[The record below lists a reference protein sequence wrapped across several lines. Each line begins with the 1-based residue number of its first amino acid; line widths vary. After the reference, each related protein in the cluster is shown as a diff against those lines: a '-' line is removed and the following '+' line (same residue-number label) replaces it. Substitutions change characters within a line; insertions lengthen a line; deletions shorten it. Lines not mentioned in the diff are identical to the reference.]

1 MNTACAAV
9 LTVIACVPCTQC
21 ASLAPAAKGAGDSP
35 ATPAT
40 VPHLM
45 LAEAT
50 PEAAPEPAAP
60 AAREEDKSGR
70 TARTLGWISVAVGA
84 EAAVAAVAT
93 SFMMLH
99 DKSVRDADCNAKKV
113 CSADGYAANAALD
126 ALSWWNVGAYG
137 IAAAGLG
144 IGAVLLLAN
153 RADSSGRSMAIVVAP
168 NAGGAG
174 LSARG
179 RF

>member
-1 MNTACAAV
+1 
-9 LTVIACVPCTQC
+9 
-21 ASLAPAAKGAGDSP
+21 
-35 ATPAT
+35 
-40 VPHLM
+40 M

-50 PEAAPEPAAP
+50 PEAAPEPAAAP
-60 AAREEDKSGR
+60 AREEHKSGR

-99 DKSVRDADCNAKKV
+99 DKSVRDADCNARKV
-113 CSADGYAANAALD
+113 CSSDGYAANAALD

-153 RADSSGRSMAIVVAP
+153 RADSGGSTAIVVAP

-179 RF
+179 TF